1 MKERNVTAVHG
12 CGNGIL
18 LQLVVVVVEV
28 EIERLALSEEA
39 NLRDEMF

>member
-1 MKERNVTAVHG
+1 MKERNITVVHG
-12 CGNGIL
+12 CGNEIL
-18 LQLVVVVVEV
+18 LQLVVVEEE

>member
-18 LQLVVVVVEV
+18 LQLVVVVEV